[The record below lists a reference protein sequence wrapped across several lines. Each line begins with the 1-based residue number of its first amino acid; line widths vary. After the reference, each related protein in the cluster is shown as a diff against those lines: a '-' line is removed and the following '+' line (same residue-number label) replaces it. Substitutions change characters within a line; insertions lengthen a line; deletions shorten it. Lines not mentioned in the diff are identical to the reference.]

1 MKITKEKTVAEVV
14 TENMGA
20 DHVFS
25 KYKIDFCC
33 EGGMSLE
40 EACKKSNVEFE
51 TVKLEIENIKNI
63 IVGELDFAE
72 MDLMGAIEHT
82 TNIHHKYLNESIAEL
97 APLTAKVAH
106 VHGQD
111 HKEVIEINMLFSK
124 IVSELSEQI
133 ALEKNVL
140 FPFVS
145 KFLGQEKS
153 KTENDAKISNILEQ
167 SVKNI
172 EEAFVL
178 AGDAFKSISKLSS
191 NYTVPEE
198 ACNSY
203 RFLYEKLEEFE
214 HELHKY
220 IHFEK
225 NILFPKL
232 LKLV

>member
-33 EGGMSLE
+33 EGGMSLK

-63 IVGELDFAE
+63 LVGDSDFAE
-72 MDLMGAIEHT
+72 MDLIGAVDHSA
-82 TNIHHKYLNESIAEL
+82 NIHHKYFNENISEL

-133 ALEKNVL
+133 ALEEKVL
-140 FPFVS
+140 FPFAT
-145 KFLGQEKS
+145 KFIKKEES
-153 KTENDAKISNILEQ
+153 KTENDAEISNILEQ

-178 AGDAFKSISKLSS
+178 IGDAFKSISKLSA
-191 NYTVPEE
+191 NYSVPEE
-198 ACNSY
+198 ACSSY

-220 IHFEK
+220 IHFEI

>member
-1 MKITKEKTVAEVV
+1 MKITKENTVAEVV
-14 TENMGA
+14 TKNMGA

-33 EGGMSLE
+33 EGGVSLE
-40 EACKKSNVEFE
+40 DACKKNNVEFE
-51 TVKLEIENIKNI
+51 TVKLEIESIKNI
-63 IVGELDFAE
+63 IVGNSDFAE
-72 MDLMGAIEHT
+72 MDLTKAVEHSI
-82 TNIHHKYLNESIAEL
+82 NIHHKYLNESIAEL

-145 KFLGQEKS
+145 KFQEQEKS
-153 KTENDAKISNILEQ
+153 ETGNDAKVSNILEH

-172 EEAFVL
+172 EKVYVMV
-178 AGDAFKSISKLSS
+178 GDAFKSISKLSS
-191 NYTVPEE
+191 NYVVPEE